1 MSRKLFCMVVATIL
15 VVSVCMAVYA
25 ASGTIRVDIGGIG
38 EVTLYQVG
46 SPEGVGH
53 RLHTQYGGGYVT
65 FDDLLSADLAG
76 WLSERAKD
84 GIKQNTKQGIAA
96 FHGLDEGLYLVV
108 QTGKR
113 EGYTAFDPFLV
124 SLPWDGDTWEV
135 DASPKMERESGEIPQ
150 TGDAVLPVFGTIM
163 VCITGLTACW
173 LWRKNY

>member
-46 SPEGVGH
+46 SPEGIGH

-65 FDDLLSADLAG
+65 FDDVLSEDLAG
-76 WLSERAKD
+76 WLSDRAKN
-84 GIKQNTKQGIAA
+84 GTTQKSKQGVAT
-96 FHGLDEGLYLVV
+96 FSGLNEGLYLVV

-113 EGYTAFDPFLV
+113 DGYSVFAPFLV
-124 SLPWDGDTWEV
+124 SLPWDGDSWEV
-135 DASPKMERESGEIPQ
+135 DASPKMERESEESPQ
-150 TGDAVLPVFGTIM
+150 TGDAILPVFGTIM